1 MKKVL
6 RTVIIVTIT
15 TSTFESNCRLLLS
28 LCLLDETNR
37 IIAIA
42 ENPIWSVFMFKI
54 KLNRLSNI
62 NNQYLVF
69 IFSNIIFFLGY
80 VLKSPS
86 IYLKDNIQQCRR

>member
-15 TSTFESNCRLLLS
+15 TSTFETNCKLLLS

-42 ENPIWSVFMFKI
+42 ENPSWSVFMFKI
-54 KLNRLSNI
+54 KLNRPSNI
-62 NNQYLVF
+62 NNQYLICF
-69 IFSNIIFFLGY
+69 FSNIIIYLGY

-86 IYLKDNIQQCRR
+86 IYLAGNIQQCRK